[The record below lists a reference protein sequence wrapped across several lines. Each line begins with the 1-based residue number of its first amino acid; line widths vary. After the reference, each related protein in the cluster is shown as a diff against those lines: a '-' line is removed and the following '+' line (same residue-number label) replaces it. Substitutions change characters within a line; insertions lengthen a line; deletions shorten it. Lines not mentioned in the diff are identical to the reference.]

1 MRFLKQPRMQAWL
14 NHPTLF
20 NAWRG
25 LLDGNRAEMQS
36 LLREVLDLQPGE
48 WLLDVCCGTG
58 DYAAIANSQYVGL
71 DLNPHFIAFAR
82 RRYAG
87 SNGKTFIVAD
97 ATLDNFAPKS
107 FDKALFINALHHFP
121 DDLALRILRQVSR
134 LTKSRVV
141 IVDLMPDPGHP
152 LRRLLVPLDRG
163 DYVRPLAEK
172 TALISQVFEIEQQHI
187 YSARVA
193 KEVMYVCRPRGYE

>member
-1 MRFLKQPRMQAWL
+1 MRFLKHPRMQAWL

-20 NAWRG
+20 NAWRS
-25 LLDGNRAEMQS
+25 LLDGDRAEMRR

-58 DYAAIANSQYVGL
+58 DYAAIAHSQYVGL
-71 DLNPHFIAFAR
+71 DLNSNFIAYAR
-82 RRYAG
+82 RRHAG
-87 SNGKTFIVAD
+87 TNGKTFIVAD

-121 DDLALRILRQVSR
+121 DDLALRILRQVAR
-134 LTKSRVV
+134 LTKERVV
-141 IVDLMPDPGHP
+141 IVDLMPDPAHP
-152 LRRLLVPLDRG
+152 LRRILVPLDRG
-163 DYVRPLAEK
+163 DYVRPLEEK
-172 TALISQVFEIEQQHI
+172 TALISQVFEIERQYI

-193 KEVMYVCRPRGYE
+193 KEVMCVCRPRERG